1 MTMTFRQFKFFYV
14 LLLAS
19 NLAFGSTKTVDGG
32 AGIDSLTISDSGIT
46 SLGDFSI
53 TTSGDYLV
61 LTDSS
66 SNSVNFKNIST
77 LTVGSYEYIEDTSN
91 DNYWNATEKVLYM
104 YDGGGWGG
112 T

>member
-1 MTMTFRQFKFFYV
+1 M
-14 LLLAS
+14 
-19 NLAFGSTKTVDGG
+19 
-32 AGIDSLTISDSGIT
+32 
-46 SLGDFSI
+46 
-53 TTSGDYLV
+53 

-112 T
+112 IEDLSGFSASANFGVVGSSGTDYMNLNIDR